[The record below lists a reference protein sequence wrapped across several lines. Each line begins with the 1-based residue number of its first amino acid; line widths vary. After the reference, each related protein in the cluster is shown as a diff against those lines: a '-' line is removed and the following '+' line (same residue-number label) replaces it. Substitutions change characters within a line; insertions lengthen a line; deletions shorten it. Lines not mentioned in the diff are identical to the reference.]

1 MIHPL
6 FLAFLKRL
14 SALRLMAILLL
25 CCGATVAQAQQRA
38 GEITQLQGMA
48 IAQRGTD
55 APRFLTRGDPVFSGD
70 VLSTTDRGYAVVTLA
85 DGTKFTLRPS
95 TTFVLENFAHN
106 QGTETAFM
114 RLLKGGM
121 RVVTGLVGRRNPGGV
136 ELRTTTATVGIRG
149 TSFDARICGEDCRTE
164 GVAADVPG
172 SGATPG
178 VAPGAAAG
186 AAAAPLPPVV
196 ARLVQVS
203 GDVTATLPGRPLRN
217 LANGAALYEG
227 DSLRTSAGAV
237 AVIGFRDRSR
247 MSVNPNSVIRIDSF
261 VYNRPQAADSMAVG
275 LLKGGLRIF
284 TGLIGRNRP
293 EAFTVKTTT
302 ATVGIRGTG
311 ADLSC
316 EGPCVDP
323 SLGPPVAA
331 SPDAESNPTQNDGLF
346 LFTWEGGTYFL
357 AGPVDVPLGRVG
369 FIGPANT
376 PRLLAA
382 VPAFFENFGSPRP
395 DGVQVDWDN
404 LFASIQSLGQDGLY
418 VAVRDGHVFL
428 DSGGVRI
435 DLGAGESGYVGALGQ
450 VQRLSP
456 VPGFMSRDPYPL
468 PELVSQTDIPIFQLF
483 GVTLGLPGQ
492 EMCRL

>member
-6 FLAFLKRL
+6 FVTSLKRL
-14 SALRLMAILLL
+14 SATRLMAIALLFFS
-25 CCGATVAQAQQRA
+25 AAVAQAQAQAPTQQRA
-38 GEITQLQGMA
+38 GEITQLQGLA
-48 IAQRGTD
+48 IAQRGTE
-55 APRFLTRGDPVFSGD
+55 APRYLTRGDPVFSGD

-106 QGTETAFM
+106 QGTESALM

-121 RVVTGLVGRRNPGGV
+121 RVVTGLVGRRNPSGV
-136 ELRTTTATVGIRG
+136 ELRTATATVGIRG
-149 TSFDARICGEDCRTE
+149 TSFDARICGEDCRAE
-164 GVAADVPG
+164 GVAANAPA
-172 SGATPG
+172 SGT
-178 VAPGAAAG
+178 APGTAPP
-186 AAAAPLPPVV
+186 AAPLPPVV

-203 GDVTATLPGRPLRN
+203 GDVTAALPGRPLRN

-227 DSLRTSAGAV
+227 DSVRTSAGAV

-261 VYNRPQAADSMAVG
+261 VYNRPQSTDNMAVG
-275 LLKGGLRIF
+275 LLKGGLRLV

-293 EAFTVKTTT
+293 ESFTVKTTT

-323 SLGPPVAA
+323 SLGPVAA
-331 SPDAESNPTQNDGLF
+331 GPDAETAPTQNDGLF
-346 LFTWEGGTYFL
+346 LLTWEGTTYFVSG
-357 AGPVDVPLGRVG
+357 AFDVPLGRVG

-404 LFASIQSLGQDGLY
+404 LFASIESLGQDGLY

-428 DSGGVRI
+428 ASGSARI
-435 DLGAGESGYVGALGQ
+435 DLGAGESGFVGALGQ
-450 VQRLSP
+450 VQRISP
-456 VPGFMSRDPYPL
+456 VPEFMIRDPYPL
-468 PELVSQTDIPIFQLF
+468 PELVGDAQIPIFQLF